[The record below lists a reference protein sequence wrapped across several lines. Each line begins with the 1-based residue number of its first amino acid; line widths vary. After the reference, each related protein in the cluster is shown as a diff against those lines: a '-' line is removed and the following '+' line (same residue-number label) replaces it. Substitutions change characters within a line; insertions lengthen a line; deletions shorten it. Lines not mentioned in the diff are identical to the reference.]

1 LRVTANGTPTELLDG
16 ATLTDLLTTLGLG
29 AHWVVAELNGDAI
42 PRSAMATTPLANGDK
57 IELVRAVAGG

>member
-1 LRVTANGTPTELLDG
+1 MRVTANGAPTELPDG

-29 AHWVVAELNGDAI
+29 AQWVVAELNGGAI
-42 PRSAMATTPLANGDK
+42 RRSAMATTALAEGDK